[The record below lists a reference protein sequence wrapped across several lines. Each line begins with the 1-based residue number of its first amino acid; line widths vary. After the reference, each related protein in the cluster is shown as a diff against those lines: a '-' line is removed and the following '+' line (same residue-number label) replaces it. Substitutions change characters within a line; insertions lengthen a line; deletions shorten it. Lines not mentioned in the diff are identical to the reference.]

1 VRRATLILF
10 ACLSLALAAAAAGCG
25 GGGGDS
31 SSSSSSSSSDQ
42 PLTKSE
48 LITKADGICSEANK
62 NVPTPPSDLMNFN
75 PTTATTE
82 KLKEFGDYLEK
93 VVEHFRGELEDL
105 QKLKPPEEIAD
116 DYDKAMANLEESLNE
131 LDEAGEAARNGDR
144 QKLLS
149 KLEESDK
156 HSTEA
161 NKLAKKIGLKVCG
174 T

>member
-10 ACLSLALAAAAAGCG
+10 ACLSIALAAAAAGCG
-25 GGGGDS
+25 GGGGD
-31 SSSSSSSSSDQ
+31 SSSSDQ

-62 NVPTPPSDLMNFN
+62 NVPTPPSDLTNFN

-144 QKLLS
+144 QELLS